1 VTELQRNVNTE
12 LESIVLLQE
21 RLRRGAQLW
30 NTPIFTD
37 RLTFVVEQGTVVG
50 SNAPDVML
58 SVMDLLPS
66 LRGYKQFL
74 EELSKFTTVGKLR
87 NLRFVPNQIEE
98 AFQFRAIGQRS
109 RQLLEAVSQIQ
120 PLTTYLAEAQA
131 NLLLEHA
138 WVQKALVLQK
148 DTIDKVRR
156 FGKGNDSFDLP
167 GTLRDLTQLKIE
179 YIAIYS
185 DLHRKM
191 VLTALGDDLRQRLY
205 RDRRLESLKALS
217 AIDLFNRNG
226 ELETWKG
233 QLTSLLSCKEFH
245 EGVISDTP
253 TCPFCHLRPAQYRGA
268 VNTDQLVR
276 ALDAKLSEILK
287 NWRQALCANLQSA
300 TAQNSLAAM
309 SQIERKPIEEFLNQS
324 DEAESLPSNFVPA
337 AIQALRGIQAVILP
351 VDDLVQA
358 LKTGGLPC
366 TREEFIVRFKR
377 FLDGKMRGHDES
389 NTRITIDQ

>member
-1 VTELQRNVNTE
+1 
-12 LESIVLLQE
+12 
-21 RLRRGAQLW
+21 
-30 NTPIFTD
+30 
-37 RLTFVVEQGTVVG
+37 
-50 SNAPDVML
+50 
-58 SVMDLLPS
+58 
-66 LRGYKQFL
+66 
-74 EELSKFTTVGKLR
+74 
-87 NLRFVPNQIEE
+87 
-98 AFQFRAIGQRS
+98 
-109 RQLLEAVSQIQ
+109 
-120 PLTTYLAEAQA
+120 
-131 NLLLEHA
+131 
-138 WVQKALVLQK
+138 
-148 DTIDKVRR
+148 
-156 FGKGNDSFDLP
+156 
-167 GTLRDLTQLKIE
+167 
-179 YIAIYS
+179 
-185 DLHRKM
+185 
-191 VLTALGDDLRQRLY
+191 
-205 RDRRLESLKALS
+205 
-217 AIDLFNRNG
+217 
-226 ELETWKG
+226 
-233 QLTSLLSCKEFH
+233 
-245 EGVISDTP
+245 VISDTP